1 MNQEFNKIIEIMQ
14 TKFQNKT
21 IVVAV
26 STGVDS
32 MVLLNLLEKLKDVKI
47 VVAHVNH
54 HQRLQSN
61 EEQIYIKDYCEN
73 KNILCFVKELNF
85 ETHQNFQS
93 EARKLRYEFFKEVLD
108 KTDASYLLTAHHA
121 NDDLETILMRL
132 IKSTSYKGY
141 AGIEQE
147 TSFNNKLIYR
157 PLLSIPKEDIYEYAK
172 ENNIKYYEDS
182 SNQENDYFR
191 NRIRHNIIPELLK
204 ENPSLYKEIE
214 IFKEHINETSKI
226 LFEQIDSFISE
237 FVKDYNGIKSID
249 EKAFNNLSNYMQEQ
263 VLFEVLKQY
272 HLSKNLIEELLQQIR
287 SDKAS
292 IVNNLNDDLTF
303 IKEYGCLRFG
313 KIEKREEIYLKIDHD
328 QTILLNNG
336 QEIIVDKNK
345 CYFKTLN
352 HVVWYN
358 INETPI
364 IIRNRLPGDK
374 ILING
379 KLRKL
384 SDYLTNKKI
393 SHFVR
398 SELIVITNELNQV
411 LFVLGIK

>member
-108 KTDASYLLTAHHA
+108 KTDSSYLLTAHHA

-157 PLLSIPKEDIYEYAK
+157 PLLSIPKEDIYEYDP
-172 ENNIKYYEDS
+172 EPHISVGNNKIFVIESD
-182 SNQENDYFR
+182 EF
-191 NRIRHNIIPELLK
+191 NRHFL
-204 ENPSLYKEIE
+204 
-214 IFKEHINETSKI
+214 T
-226 LFEQIDSFISE
+226 
-237 FVKDYNGIKSID
+237 
-249 EKAFNNLSNYMQEQ
+249 
-263 VLFEVLKQY
+263 Y
-272 HLSKNLIEELLQQIR
+272 HP
-287 SDKAS
+287 
-292 IVNNLNDDLTF
+292 T
-303 IKEYGCLRFG
+303 Y
-313 KIEKREEIYLKIDHD
+313 
-328 QTILLNNG
+328 T
-336 QEIIVDKNK
+336 
-345 CYFKTLN
+345 
-352 HVVWYN
+352 
-358 INETPI
+358 
-364 IIRNRLPGDK
+364 
-374 ILING
+374 
-379 KLRKL
+379 
-384 SDYLTNKKI
+384 
-393 SHFVR
+393 
-398 SELIVITNELNQV
+398 VITNMELEHTEIYNDIDDIIHEQ
-411 LFVLGIK
+411 G